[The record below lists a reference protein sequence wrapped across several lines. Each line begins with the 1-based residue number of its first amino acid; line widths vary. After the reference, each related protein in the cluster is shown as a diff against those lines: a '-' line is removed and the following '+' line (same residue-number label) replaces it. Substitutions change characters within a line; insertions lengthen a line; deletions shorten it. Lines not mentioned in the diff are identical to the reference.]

1 MTNDI
6 IKLYIIYF
14 FADFNKDNT
23 HVHLTCENCHYY
35 DLQKILSK
43 RLLLYSRDKVNLIS
57 DHCHYDLQQHL
68 MLSNRL
74 DSFCI
79 LILNLAGSFT
89 STV

>member
-1 MTNDI
+1 MINDI
-6 IKLYIIYF
+6 IKLSIIYF

-35 DLQKILSK
+35 DLQQILSK
-43 RLLLYSRDKVNLIS
+43 RLLLYSRDKINLININ
-57 DHCHYDLQQHL
+57 CHYDLQQHL
-68 MLSNRL
+68 ILSIRL

>member
-6 IKLYIIYF
+6 IKLYIINF

-68 MLSNRL
+68 ILSNRL
-74 DSFCI
+74 DSFWI
-79 LILNLAGSFT
+79 LILNLAGSYT